1 MHKPKILTKNIL
13 PTKTKTRFWTT
24 LPPNL
29 DETTQFSVSL
39 KADISSNKQQRQKKW
54 EKRQFKIKC
63 TWNSP
68 QKKFRCKQV
77 QVSAERRFE
86 LLTDKISGHKSNV
99 FFTVNLF
106 FMKLHIFY
114 HFWSFLQ
121 HKLFITFSSKS
132 FQPKSPKVPLEYYVS
147 LIKLMNL
154 RQMQTPNYSILVK
167 WKVRFTLWNDNNF
180 VKVLKSK

>member
-29 DETTQFSVSL
+29 DETTQLSVSL

-99 FFTVNLF
+99 FFYGKF
-106 FMKLHIFY
+106 IFY
-114 HFWSFLQ
+114 EASYLLSFLIIFATQ
-121 HKLFITFSSKS
+121 TLYYFFIKEFPTKVTKS
-132 FQPKSPKVPLEYYVS
+132 T
-147 LIKLMNL
+147 IG
-154 RQMQTPNYSILVK
+154 ILCI
-167 WKVRFTLWNDNNF
+167 TN
-180 VKVLKSK
+180 